1 MMNRGKIIKILFVA
15 LLLVGCQAAPY
26 SYSDKFSVKVPDIS
40 QSDITLSG
48 KHDFYGT
55 EQILSGTK
63 NLKQF
68 SVLYIS
74 TGGSAVIAERLLF
87 PHRILKGWTA
97 LGSVKV
103 KYGVSGTQVLPG
115 DTVDFERFSFPGN
128 QCFHFLS
135 AFHIAPD
142 DQLGRYKRMVAG
154 YYCDSSG
161 DEISDDLIS
170 KFLNGIT
177 LPIFANDKPLLNL
190 SDEGLFKPLEPI
202 TGRIIKGS
210 REPI

>member
-87 PHRILKGWTA
+87 RRL
-97 LGSVKV
+97 
-103 KYGVSGTQVLPG
+103 
-115 DTVDFERFSFPGN
+115 
-128 QCFHFLS
+128 CLS
-135 AFHIAPD
+135 ATSDAG
-142 DQLGRYKRMVAG
+142 GRRRSRHHTFRNRKTSELFR
-154 YYCDSSG
+154 SSRVHHKMCSL
-161 DEISDDLIS
+161 IRWSLTSDTRIHRL
-170 KFLNGIT
+170 FNG
-177 LPIFANDKPLLNL
+177 P
-190 SDEGLFKPLEPI
+190 GHH
-202 TGRIIKGS
+202 
-210 REPI
+210 